1 VDRTSEKVEK
11 NGEKISVKNK
21 VAKRVNWEY
30 YVVCRSEEL
39 IVGWY

>member
-21 VAKRVNWEY
+21 VVKMVNWGY
-30 YVVCRSEEL
+30 YVVCRCEGL
-39 IVGWY
+39 IVGLY